1 MPNKLKNN
9 IRGDKKIKIN
19 ERSTTKE
26 IKKLTRKVLK
36 ELENK
41 KNRRVRKKFIFC
53 SNKKRFCG
61 RPNSIEEEL
70 KVRKITRKKKKDKLK
85 TEIKDMKKL
94 KIEMVEYKSSKL
106 LDDLNMEKAFEID
119 RIKEIEI
126 NLRN

>member
-36 ELENK
+36 ELETK
-41 KNRRVRKKFIFC
+41 KIEELERNLYFVVIK
-53 SNKKRFCG
+53 NRFCG